1 MANTFYNRALRKYV
15 IGFGNLF
22 NEITLVRYN
31 PDLTEAQRMIVPI
44 VYAPKEDYVTRLET
58 DPQLNKKTQVTLPRL
73 SFELTGFTYDATRKQ
88 NTNVKQFA
96 QTPTGLISQYNPV
109 PYNFDFNLYLYVRNI
124 EDGAQIME
132 HILSYFTPDYTMKL
146 NMIPEM
152 GIVKNIPVVL
162 NSSSQDIDF
171 EGNSERD
178 TRVIIWTLNFTVKG
192 YIYGKINDSGKGLIT
207 HSITSIYNQITEDDV
222 VAFEMD
228 PATGIGTYQIGET
241 VYQGYSGPLAI
252 ATGKVIRFDN
262 NILYL
267 RNINGNFISNLPIN
281 STSSKANYRFTNYNP
296 VPTKLVQIDTTPTPT
311 DANVTTPYLVTTEI
325 SEIPNIIEGGI
336 LPTDFAGDIMGQVGE
351 DDLQT
356 LQQKTTDLQ

>member
-44 VYAPKEDYVTRLET
+44 VYAPKEDYVMRLQS
-58 DPQLNKKTQVTLPRL
+58 DPQLNKKTQVTLPKM
-73 SFELTGFTYDATRKQ
+73 SFELTGFTYDAARKQ
-88 NTNVKQFA
+88 NTNTKQFA
-96 QTPTGLISQYNPV
+96 QTATGLVSQYNPV

-124 EDGAQIME
+124 EDGTQIME

-162 NSSSQDIDF
+162 NSSTQDIDF
-171 EGNSERD
+171 EGNYERD
-178 TRVIIWTLNFTVKG
+178 TRIIIWTLNFTVKG
-192 YIYGKINDSGKGLIT
+192 YIFGKVTDTGGPIT

-222 VAFEMD
+222 IQFTMNNNSGV
-228 PATGIGTYQIGET
+228 GTYQIGEI
-241 VYQGYSGPLAI
+241 VYQGYSAPLAV
-252 ATGKVIRFDN
+252 ATGKVVRFDN

-267 RNINGNFISNLPIN
+267 RDIKGNFISNLPIK
-281 STSSKANYRFTNYNP
+281 SSVSPTAYSFTAFTP
-296 VPTKLVQIDTTPTPT
+296 VAQKLVQIDTTPTPT
-311 DANVTTPYLVTTEI
+311 DANAATPYVVVTEI
-325 SEIPNIIEGGI
+325 SETPNIVEGLD
-336 LPTDFAGDIMGQVGE
+336 LPIDFAGDAMLQLGE

-356 LQQKTTDLQ
+356 LQQKPTDLQ